1 MSAPQHSPDHSSNA
15 SIDASIDASTNA
27 STNGSTDA
35 ERAVTM
41 QSWLDAPNFDIP
53 NFGDDTDEWAAIDD
67 HDRLLVDGHL
77 SDLGVSVLAD
87 LQVGVVDASEGLD
100 PHAVQ
105 SSIMHLAQCS
115 TCPARVASVAGW
127 AREIAVPVPVPVP
140 IPAPAAGPVAVVNPH
155 SAAGVPETFE
165 TWAVLGNTGTLSQQE
180 SLPSSNA
187 NLSGANVVSIDAKR
201 RRFVSPRRFAS
212 VAAALAACAFAATTL
227 LNNSPKVASTDLAIA
242 DTTVAAAA
250 EESAAVAAAET
261 TALAA
266 TETVAAAAPADQ
278 AGAAARVAPAAESAP
293 DTDALAN
300 DVLSFDGETGST
312 QSGSSDETTEPA
324 PPPAAKQSAPKATF
338 PVTTLF
344 QPEGSSERAGTTPPL
359 LPEGRVTTTRPP
371 AGADIAAGA
380 APAAP
385 APPVTVIASA
395 GVTTVAPNV
404 QTATPSQDAVVLPT
418 LLQGTFL
425 NVQDV
430 RDKLIADPTIA
441 SPDTEGPCGK
451 ELRAWLISSGAE
463 QAGPRF
469 VRARVADRVLTFAIA
484 TPVGKPAVVVVAD
497 EACRQLS

>member
-1 MSAPQHSPDHSSNA
+1 MSAPKHSPDHLS
-15 SIDASIDASTNA
+15 DASTD
-27 STNGSTDA
+27 GSTDA
-35 ERAVTM
+35 SMDAERTVTM
-41 QSWLDAPNFDIP
+41 QSWLDAPNFDVP
-53 NFGDDTDEWAAIDD
+53 SSGGDDTDEWAAIDD

-87 LQVGVVDASEGLD
+87 LQVGVVDAAEGLD
-100 PHAVQ
+100 PQAVQ
-105 SSIMHLAQCS
+105 TSIIHLAQCS

-127 AREIAVPVPVPVP
+127 AREIAVPVPV
-140 IPAPAAGPVAVVNPH
+140 AVVAPH
-155 SAAGVPETFE
+155 STAGAAETS
-165 TWAVLGNTGTLSQQE
+165 AVFGSNPTLSRPEALQ
-180 SLPSSNA
+180 SSSTDLA
-187 NLSGANVVSIDAKR
+187 GSNVVSIAAKR
-201 RRFVSPRRFAS
+201 RRFVSPRGFAS
-212 VAAALAACAFAATTL
+212 AAAAVAACAFAATTL
-227 LNNSPKVASTDLAIA
+227 LNSSPKVSSTDLAVA
-242 DTTVAAAA
+242 DTTVAAEASELAA
-250 EESAAVAAAET
+250 AAAAET

-278 AGAAARVAPAAESAP
+278 AAAAARVAPEAESAP
-293 DTDALAN
+293 DTDAIAN
-300 DVLSFDGETGST
+300 DVLSFDGETGSP
-312 QSGSSDETTEPA
+312 QSGSAGETAEPA

-344 QPEGSSERAGTTPPL
+344 QPEGSSERVGTTPPL

-371 AGADIAAGA
+371 AAPEAAGGVTAGPA
-380 APAAP
+380 AAAP
-385 APPVTVIASA
+385 APPVTVVASA

-404 QTATPSQDAVVLPT
+404 QTATPTQDAVVLPT

-430 RDKLIADPTIA
+430 LDKLIADPTIA

-451 ELRAWLISSGAE
+451 ELRAWLISSGAD

-484 TPVGKPAVVVVAD
+484 TPVGKQAVVVVAD